1 MAKNKENHPSR
12 MNPSS
17 VPSSKMPIT
26 MLNARSAG
34 VEVLDC
40 LNPDA
45 LDENDTYNPGSGD
58 GDTV

>member
-1 MAKNKENHPSR
+1 MDFGG
-12 MNPSS
+12 
-17 VPSSKMPIT
+17 
-26 MLNARSAG
+26 SAG